1 MPNLPDAQEKTVDA
15 SWLAGLQN
23 RIAALPA
30 DDAVAAA
37 HQIAQALAAM
47 NATDTLPLLDRYHAV
62 CQLDSAMSAPVNL
75 LLSEYLNTSRHLKQ
89 RESDL
94 WNSAYP
100 CWRELAAAYAR
111 CVQHTAA
118 DRAAAPDF
126 GESARIAAARAMRAL
141 RRQLQWGRIRYAPP
155 ALEIWERLAALY
167 AQCEAAGVNDETP
180 IYANERT
187 TVQREFLETLAL
199 AVLTSENLMP
209 PEQEMAGQIV
219 SRYAGDFVISA
230 SADAGLT
237 HAFDLKHPQAPQP
250 IERVKQPGAGERFFG
265 AGAAMTVL
273 EAALHQLD
281 QTREVPASLGFL
293 ASVDAAVLTPVL
305 TQIVLDWSGKA
316 PGRRHSREKT
326 NARVS
331 VVPGFKEIIGVLEK
345 ARADPFDFTAK
356 PTGESW
362 VASDVSPDGFGVLMP
377 AVSGDWVGVGSV
389 LGVEGESGGEWAVGM
404 VRRVRRLD
412 NGQQHIGVQVLCRD
426 AQAVRV
432 MREMSLGAHSR
443 ITERMPIDACILL
456 TPDVGQQKEVE
467 LLVRDPAPYGENN
480 LHVLTSD
487 CVLLVKL
494 TEIVEATP
502 ECSRIRV
509 SILGVEK

>member
-1 MPNLPDAQEKTVDA
+1 MPNLLDAQEKTVDA
-15 SWLAGLQN
+15 SWLADLQ
-23 RIAALPA
+23 IQVAALSL
-30 DDAVAAA
+30 DDPVAAA
-37 HQIAQALAAM
+37 RQIAQALVALNGA
-47 NATDTLPLLDRYHAV
+47 DSLPLPDRYDAAAL
-62 CQLDSAMSAPVNL
+62 LDSAMAAPASL

-111 CVQHTAA
+111 CVQHFATDSAGSPNFA
-118 DRAAAPDF
+118 
-126 GESARIAAARAMRAL
+126 GKARIAAARAIRAL

-167 AQCEAAGVNDETP
+167 AQCEAAGVKDETL
-180 IYANERT
+180 IYADERT
-187 TVQREFLETLAL
+187 TVQREFLETLGL

-209 PEQEMAGQIV
+209 PEQEMASQIV
-219 SRYAGDFVISA
+219 SRYASDIVISK

-237 HAFDLKHPQAPQP
+237 HAFDLNHPQAPLP
-250 IERVKQPGAGERFFG
+250 IERVKQPGADERFFG
-265 AGAAMTVL
+265 AGTAVAAL
-273 EAALHQLD
+273 EAALHHLE
-281 QTREVPASLGFL
+281 QTREMPASLGFL
-293 ASVDAAVLTPVL
+293 APVDAASLTPVL
-305 TQIVLDWSGKA
+305 MQICLDWSGKA
-316 PGRRHSREKT
+316 PGRRHTREKT

-331 VVPGFKEIIGVLEK
+331 VVPGFKEIVGVLEK
-345 ARADPFDFTAK
+345 ARSDPFDFTAK

-377 AVSGDWVGVGSV
+377 AVSGDWVSVGSV
-389 LGVEGESGGEWAVGM
+389 LGIEGESGGEWAVGM

-456 TPDVGQQKEVE
+456 TSDVGQQKEVE

-502 ECSRIRV
+502 ECTRIRV

>member
-15 SWLAGLQN
+15 SWLTGLQDL
-23 RIAALPA
+23 IAALPA
-30 DDAVAAA
+30 DDAVAAVR
-37 HQIAQALAAM
+37 QIAQALAAM
-47 NATDTLPLLDRYHAV
+47 NSIEQLPLTDRYNAV
-62 CQLDSAMSAPVNL
+62 CRLDSAMIAPVSM
-75 LLSEYLNTSRHLKQ
+75 LLSEYLNTSRHMKQ

-100 CWRELAAAYAR
+100 CWRELAVAYAH
-111 CVQHTAA
+111 CVQHYAA
-118 DRAAAPDF
+118 DRAAVPAF
-126 GESARIAAARAMRAL
+126 GVSARIAAARAMRAL
-141 RRQLQWGRIRYAPP
+141 RRQLHWGRIRYAPP
-155 ALEIWERLAALY
+155 AVEIWERLAALY
-167 AQCEAAGVNDETP
+167 AQCEGAEVTDEMP
-180 IYANERT
+180 IYADERT

-199 AVLTSENLMP
+199 AVLTSDNLMP

-219 SRYAGDFVISA
+219 SRHAGEFAISS
-230 SADAGLT
+230 SADTGMT
-237 HAFDLKHPQAPQP
+237 HAFDLAHPQAPQP
-250 IERVKQPGAGERFFG
+250 IERVKQPGADERFFG
-265 AGAAMTVL
+265 AGAAA
-273 EAALHQLD
+273 AALDAALQQLG
-281 QTREVPASLGFL
+281 QTRELPASLGFL
-293 ASVDAAVLTPVL
+293 APVDAAVLTPVL
-305 TQIVLDWSGKA
+305 AQICLDWSGKA

-356 PTGESW
+356 PTAESW
-362 VASDVSPDGFGVLMP
+362 IASDVSPDGFGVLMP
-377 AVSGDWVGVGSV
+377 AVSGDWVSVGSV
-389 LGVEGESGGEWAVGM
+389 LGIEGESGSEWAVGM

-432 MREMSLGAHSR
+432 MREMSLGAHAR

-467 LLVRDPAPYGENN
+467 LLVRDPAPYGETN

-502 ECSRIRV
+502 ECTRIRV
-509 SILGVEK
+509 AILGIEK